1 MLNCKYMINR
11 KQKDAIIS
19 YFSADQRVIAVYLYG
34 SLARGSANQLSDIDI
49 AIMLERTDGHTLKLQ
64 LDAIGALMQI
74 FHTNDVDVQI
84 LTPQTP
90 PALAFRMIKGVSLY
104 CSSLIKKVA
113 IEAQILSRNQ
123 DFEPFMR
130 LQIQEMEKRLEGG
143 TYADRYSGT

>member
-1 MLNCKYMINR
+1 MISQ

-19 YFSADQRVIAVYLYG
+19 YFSVDQRVIAVYLYG
-34 SLARGSANQLSDIDI
+34 SHARGNSNQLSDIDI
-49 AIMLERTDGHTLKLQ
+49 AIMLERTDEHTLELQ

-74 FHTNDVDVQI
+74 FHTNDVDAQI

-90 PALAFRMIKGVSLY
+90 PALAFRMIKGVMLY
-104 CSSLIKKVA
+104 RGSLIKKVT
-113 IEAQILSRNQ
+113 IEAQILSRTQ

-143 TYADRYSGT
+143 AYADRYSGT